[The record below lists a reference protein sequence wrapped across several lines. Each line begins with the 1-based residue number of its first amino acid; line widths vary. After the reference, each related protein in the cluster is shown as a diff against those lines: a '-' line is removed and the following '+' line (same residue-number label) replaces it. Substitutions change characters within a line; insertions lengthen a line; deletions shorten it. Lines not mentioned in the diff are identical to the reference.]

1 MIHCCRRA
9 ELCQHSSPWAQIW
22 TVALSYGRK
31 SLAVGIS
38 NEELHVCRALRLI
51 KFWGVYNFF
60 YFPDN
65 PLIWARRSWEMS
77 RERVEPGQ
85 KTGTAS
91 SQFHTLS
98 ISSLIPPIPRLEW
111 EWRMSSP
118 THLCRGVLCCGKD
131 VGGVIWADSLRHLCW
146 HLFHTV
152 MILHFFLPCVSTP
165 TCSLKQRLC
174 FLAVECN
181 PRIRGH

>member
-38 NEELHVCRALRLI
+38 NEELHVCRALQLI
-51 KFWGVYNFF
+51 KFWGVYNFI

-118 THLCRGVLCCGKD
+118 THLCRGSCVVEKTWEEWFEPIPLDIYAGTYFTLSWFYTSSFLVSLLQHVL
-131 VGGVIWADSLRHLCW
+131 
-146 HLFHTV
+146 
-152 MILHFFLPCVSTP
+152 
-165 TCSLKQRLC
+165 
-174 FLAVECN
+174 
-181 PRIRGH
+181 